1 MSAMEIKELI
11 KNRRLELGLT
21 MKQVAKAVGVSEGT
35 VSRWESGEIS
45 NMRRDKIALLAEV
58 LQINPRIL
66 MGWDEEIETHD
77 KNVNGYYMDPDTAA
91 VAQELFEKPGFRV
104 LFDAARN
111 AKSEDM
117 LMVADILKR
126 LQETNPDG

>member
-1 MSAMEIKELI
+1 MSTMEIKELI
-11 KNRRLELGLT
+11 KNKRLELGLT
-21 MKQVAKAVGVSEGT
+21 MKQVAAAVGVSEGT

-58 LQINPRIL
+58 LHINPRLI
-66 MGWDEEIETHD
+66 MGWDEENEPQD
-77 KNVNGYYMDPDTAA
+77 ERSNGYYLDPDTAA
-91 VAQELFEKPGFRV
+91 AAQELFEKPGFRV

-117 LMVADILKR
+117 MMVADILKR